1 MLNIT
6 MYQNKPIINNQF
18 SSEDDNKKQDTTGEC
33 FVDCL
38 KHYCGV
44 NDMLNVFNKNNHIVG
59 KKFKKN
65 YQVLSL
71 ENDKFVLYN
80 EKYQALIDSNIYNF
94 LTSFQLEDIK
104 RYKEL
109 TKTLYGLGFLVDA

>member
-6 MYQNKPIINNQF
+6 MYRKQPIIKNQF
-18 SSEDDNKKQDTTGEC
+18 SLEDDQKKDTTGEC

-38 KHYCGV
+38 KHHCGV

-71 ENDKFVLYN
+71 ENEKFVLYN